1 MAKRRPAL
9 GPPPLDI
16 LLTSTFVVALAELGD
31 KTQLLAVLLACRY
44 GRPWT
49 IGAGILVATLANHGL
64 AALAGVELAGWL
76 EGPAF
81 RALVGGGFLA
91 MALWALVPDRL
102 DDEEECG
109 NGRGSAFLASL
120 VAFFLVEIGDKTQ
133 VATIALAAQFRTL
146 WLVTLGTT
154 LGMMLANLPALFL
167 GQRLLAVLPLRSLRI
182 GAALLFALLGGWILY
197 EAYRAW

>member
-1 MAKRRPAL
+1 M
-9 GPPPLDI
+9 DI

-49 IGAGILVATLANHGL
+49 IGAGILLATLANHGL
-64 AALAGVELAGWL
+64 AALAGVELADWL
-76 EGPAF
+76 AGPAF
-81 RALVGGGFLA
+81 RALVGAGFLA

-102 DDEEECG
+102 DGDEECG
-109 NGRGSAFLASL
+109 TGQGSAFLATL

-133 VATIALAAQFRTL
+133 IATVALAARFQTL
-146 WLVTLGTT
+146 WLVTAGTT

-167 GQRLLAVLPLRSLRI
+167 GQRLLAILPLRSLRL
-182 GAALLFALLGGWILY
+182 GAALLFALLGGWILW
-197 EAYRAW
+197 EAWRAF